1 MKKEESKI
9 KSVRTNKAFDLMK
22 NHVEQLGTVE
32 EKVMSKNPKF
42 TAVASKIDNKR
53 KWKEQY
59 NRIE

>member
-53 KWKEQY
+53 K
-59 NRIE
+59 